1 MSEIFTPVRVGR
13 YDLSNRLV
21 MAPMTRSRA
30 GDDDGVIAGYVADYY
45 AQRSGAGLIISEGVY
60 PSASG
65 KGYVSTPGIETD
77 AQVEAWKK
85 VTDAVHAKG
94 SHIFMQIMHCGRIS
108 HPSMQPDNAL
118 PVAPSAIKPAGQTW
132 TAIGQ
137 QGFVTP
143 HELTV
148 LEIQGVIADYR
159 ATTRRA
165 LEAGF
170 DGVELHAASGY
181 LPEQFLSNGSNK
193 RTDEYG
199 GTIRNRI
206 RFVLEV
212 LAAMVE
218 EAGGDRVGIKIS
230 PEMNFNDVV
239 DDNPQAL
246 YWELVE
252 ELNQFDLAY
261 LHLTRQGTPE
271 MNYHTL
277 LRPRFRGPYLMGAGL
292 NKKTAEAAISA
303 GKADAVVFG
312 ELFLANPDLPE
323 RFQQGTT
330 FNSPDRSTYYGGDEK
345 GYTDYPTLKVAEPV

>member
-1 MSEIFTPVRVGR
+1 MGQIFTPVRVGR

-45 AQRSGAGLIISEGVY
+45 GQRSGAGLIISEGVY

-77 AQVEAWKK
+77 AQVEAWRK

-94 SHIFMQIMHCGRIS
+94 SHIFIQVMHCGRIS

-118 PVAPSAIKPAGQTW
+118 PVAPSAIKPAGETW
-132 TAIGQ
+132 TSTGQ
-137 QGFVTP
+137 QEFLTP
-143 HELTV
+143 HALTV
-148 LEIQGVIADYR
+148 SEIQDVVADYR
-159 ATTRRA
+159 TATRRA

-181 LPEQFLSNGSNK
+181 LPEQFMSNGTNK
-193 RTDEYG
+193 RGDEYG

-212 LAAMVE
+212 LAAMIEV
-218 EAGGDRVGIKIS
+218 AGGDRVGIKIS
-230 PEMNFNDVV
+230 PEMNFNDVT

-252 ELNQFDLAY
+252 ELNQFSLAY
-261 LHLTRQGTPE
+261 LHLIRQGTPH
-271 MNYHTL
+271 MDYHAL
-277 LRPRFRGPYLMGAGL
+277 LRPRFKGPYLMGAGL
-292 NKKTAEAAISA
+292 TKDTAEAAIVA
-303 GKADAVVFG
+303 DKADAVVFG
-312 ELFLANPDLPE
+312 ELFLANPDLPQ
-323 RFQQGTT
+323 RFQQGAE
-330 FNSPDRSTYYGGDEK
+330 FNAPDRSTYYGGDEK
-345 GYTDYPTLKVAEPV
+345 GYTDYPIVKVAELV